1 MNDPTFN
8 PGCFLH
14 QVVCGLGVGPKGRV
28 VSTSCFCTAAQGVTS
43 PPAWGRERWRRGRR
57 RAGYERDTLVAGVPQ
72 EVQVSAPE
80 PSGVP
85 QFMQ

>member
-1 MNDPTFN
+1 MHLMN
-8 PGCFLH
+8 
-14 QVVCGLGVGPKGRV
+14 
-28 VSTSCFCTAAQGVTS
+28 TAAQGVTS
-43 PPAWGRERWRRGRR
+43 LLTSEPERWRRGRR

>member
-1 MNDPTFN
+1 MEFPRAS
-8 PGCFLH
+8 LMH
-14 QVVCGLGVGPKGRV
+14 LK
-28 VSTSCFCTAAQGVTS
+28 STAAQGVTS
-43 PPAWGRERWRRGRR
+43 LPARGENVGDEGRR

-72 EVQVSAPE
+72 EVQVGAPE

>member
-1 MNDPTFN
+1 MT
-8 PGCFLH
+8 
-14 QVVCGLGVGPKGRV
+14 
-28 VSTSCFCTAAQGVTS
+28 TAAQGATS
-43 PPAWGRERWRRGRR
+43 PRCRRGGEERGDEVRR

>member
-1 MNDPTFN
+1 MD
-8 PGCFLH
+8 LM
-14 QVVCGLGVGPKGRV
+14 
-28 VSTSCFCTAAQGVTS
+28 STAAQKS
-43 PPAWGRERWRRGRR
+43 PRCQSGDENVGDEGRR

-72 EVQVSAPE
+72 EVQVGAPE